1 MTVQTHKQHTD
12 LPFDM
17 VAIDLDG
24 TLLRDDHQVTVRTV
38 QAIAKAQKLGVK
50 VVIATA
56 RPPRGMRH
64 IAEALKIDTHW
75 VTYNGAM
82 IFDPQIN
89 KHIYHQPLSSDLAR
103 KIVKAAR
110 KTDKECVI
118 SLEIL
123 DKWYTDH
130 VDDSLPTQISRNFAP
145 DFVGPLEAFLKVPI
159 TKLLVLAP
167 AERIPKIRIAV
178 EKKFGSQVTAAI
190 TDHHL
195 LQYIHKDADK
205 RIALKKVASLYD
217 IDVSRVMCIGD
228 APNDA
233 SMLKWAG
240 LGVAVENGWQVAK
253 NAADVI
259 VPSNQEGGAAYAIRK
274 YVLGENLK

>member
-1 MTVQTHKQHTD
+1 MTAQTHKQHTD

-38 QAIAKAQKLGVK
+38 QTIAKAQKLGVK

-167 AERIPKIRIAV
+167 AQRIPKIRLAV
-178 EKKFGSQVTAAI
+178 EKKFGDQVTAAI

-240 LGVAVENGWQVAK
+240 LGAAVESGWQVAK
-253 NAADVI
+253 DAADVI
-259 VPSNQEGGAAYAIRK
+259 VPSNQEGGVAYAIRK